1 MIGGTWWSVARLLL
15 SVAVLS
21 SILFALLGYATLAAQ
36 LHNAIYFTCLLIA
49 VALLLHRLIGDLLE
63 EAAAPDTPSGRWVR
77 HRLGL
82 PSDATLRGQHLV
94 MLLVD
99 LVLLALLAVLIPA
112 AWGVDTDAILNG
124 AGQLIRGVRIG
135 GVTISLG
142 NIGMA
147 ILAFVVCILLA
158 RLIRRIVRDRVL
170 PTVDAPMPLRQSIDA
185 GLNYVGVIVAI
196 LIGIGALGIDF
207 TNLAIVLG
215 ALSVGIGLGLQNIAN
230 NVISGVFLLVERPI
244 KAGDWVSVSGH
255 EGFVRRINIRAT
267 EIETFQRTHVLVPN
281 SMFLQNPVVNRT
293 YSDTSSRVEIKLTV
307 GLGTDVAVME
317 GLLREAALGHPR
329 VLRVPAPIVR
339 FIQITT
345 SGLDFELF
353 VFVARLEDRLVV
365 SNDLNK
371 AILAKLIELKI
382 VDPSPVPELR
392 LRGVENA
399 SPAERPATGSRPM
412 PPRRRRDEAPRR
424 RARRHWPIVALF
436 VLGVLAGVALWAYSP
451 SLPAET
457 LIARYANDRSKFI
470 DVGGVRAH
478 VREQGDPDGIPVV
491 LIHGSMGSLHMWEG
505 WARELSGKARLI
517 SVDLPGHGLTGA
529 WPRDEYTI
537 EAYADF
543 VEVLVDTLN
552 LDRFVLVGHSMGGAV
567 AWTFAATRPDRV
579 SQLILVDAAGY
590 PRTAGDAPLP
600 TRLARMPVVGDIG
613 IYFKP
618 ERLVRRSLAEV
629 YADPAMV
636 TPERIQPLRRAAAL
650 PRQPRGH
657 AAARPHP
664 GAARPRAA
672 QAARRADPDHLGRQG
687 PLGADRRR
695 LPLPERHQG
704 RRARDLRG
712 AGPQPDGRGPQGDG
726 RRGRRLHQADHAA
739 ARPAA
744 GAADRPDGPSV
755 GLAGEG
761 LARERGPLA
770 RSMNAGRRPALPLRL
785 EQYHHLGEGGV
796 GDGLD
801 LGLGAV
807 LDGMGDVDHRRVE
820 TQRFALRL
828 DAVDEAR
835 GDDVHAGKAAAVEIM
850 KVVQTARCAGAS
862 IA

>member
-1 MIGGTWWSVARLLL
+1 MAVALSVDFIYVALTRSGGETDAVSAVGALVLATVVSLFTLPALGNRAWHAAQPEGEERSSMIGGTWWSVARLLL

-36 LHNAIYFTCLLIA
+36 LHDAIYFTCLLIA
-49 VALLLHRLIGDLLE
+49 IALLLHRLIGDLLE

-82 PSDATLRGQHLV
+82 PADATLRGQHLV

-124 AGQLIRGVRIG
+124 AGQLIRGVQIG

-147 ILAFVVCILLA
+147 IVAFVVCILLA

-244 KAGDWVSVSGH
+244 KAGDWVAVSGH

-267 EIETFQRTHVLVPN
+267 EVETFQRTHVLVPN

-382 VDPSPVPELR
+382 VDPCAGAAV
-392 LRGVENA
+392 A
-399 SPAERPATGSRPM
+399 PARRRERRAGGTSAEDRPM

-424 RARRHWPIVALF
+424 RPASLAGHRAVRAGRTGGRGAVGLFAQPAGRDADRALRQRPLEVHRRRRRARPCARAGRSRRHPRRADPWLDGLAAHVGGLGARAFKQGATDLGRSAGAWAHRRVAARRVHDRGLCRF
-436 VLGVLAGVALWAYSP
+436 HRGAGRHAQSRPLRAGRPFDWRRGGLDLCRNTPRSRQ
-451 SLPAET
+451 PAHPGRRFG
-457 LIARYANDRSKFI
+457 LS
-470 DVGGVRAH
+470 AH
-478 VREQGDPDGIPVV
+478 
-491 LIHGSMGSLHMWEG
+491 
-505 WARELSGKARLI
+505 
-517 SVDLPGHGLTGA
+517 
-529 WPRDEYTI
+529 
-537 EAYADF
+537 
-543 VEVLVDTLN
+543 
-552 LDRFVLVGHSMGGAV
+552 
-567 AWTFAATRPDRV
+567 
-579 SQLILVDAAGY
+579 
-590 PRTAGDAPLP
+590 
-600 TRLARMPVVGDIG
+600 
-613 IYFKP
+613 
-618 ERLVRRSLAEV
+618 RR
-629 YADPAMV
+629 
-636 TPERIQPLRRAAAL
+636 RRAAA
-650 PRQPRGH
+650 
-657 AAARPHP
+657 
-664 GAARPRAA
+664 
-672 QAARRADPDHLGRQG
+672 D
-687 PLGADRRR
+687 
-695 LPLPERHQG
+695 
-704 RRARDLRG
+704 
-712 AGPQPDGRGPQGDG
+712 
-726 RRGRRLHQADHAA
+726 
-739 ARPAA
+739 AA
-744 GAADRPDGPSV
+744 GAH
-755 GLAGEG
+755 
-761 LARERGPLA
+761 AR
-770 RSMNAGRRPALPLRL
+770 
-785 EQYHHLGEGGV
+785 
-796 GDGLD
+796 
-801 LGLGAV
+801 
-807 LDGMGDVDHRRVE
+807 HRRHRHLL
-820 TQRFALRL
+820 QARALR
-828 DAVDEAR
+828 
-835 GDDVHAGKAAAVEIM
+835 
-850 KVVQTARCAGAS
+850 AGAHS
-862 IA
+862 PRVTPIRRW